1 MAVTKTRR
9 EVVGDCKKFKKIIII
24 EKDDFI
30 MRFEKIDKKLACVKV
45 VKG

>member
-30 MRFEKIDKKLACVKV
+30 IMRFEKIDENLAFLKR
-45 VKG
+45 